1 MGETGVLRP
10 FLGLVLGD
18 TLYFWGCLNLFQSL
32 IIRAGKCIHRGQ
44 EKNLKGEVM
53 LVQSHECF

>member
-18 TLYFWGCLNLFQSL
+18 TLYFWVVLIYFSL
-32 IIRAGKCIHRGQ
+32 SLLELVSVFIGDRKKTSKGK
-44 EKNLKGEVM
+44 
-53 LVQSHECF
+53 